1 MMELSEAGE
10 FGVLDR
16 IRKLCP
22 TPGERILIGIGDDAA
37 IIRSS
42 PEYSTILTTDALTEN
57 VHFDLH
63 YVPLESLGWKSLAV
77 NLSDV
82 AAMGG
87 RPVCCLVTIGIPDR
101 WSVEDVLKLYQGI
114 AKGAELYR
122 CPVVGGDT
130 VRTSAESFISITVM
144 GEVRSGREM
153 RRSGAL
159 PGDFLCVT
167 GELGGAKAGWEVLK
181 AGNESTGE
189 YPSSISRFLEPK
201 PRLEEG
207 VMLARELDPTSM
219 IDISDGLASEIRH
232 LCRES
237 GCGCLVFEG
246 DIPIAEESR
255 LWSLKKGYSPVQFA
269 MESGEEYELLFTVN
283 PDRLE
288 RHSKDTHSSDAVR
301 FSVIGEMKP
310 LNEGIRTQRGSEIH
324 PMTFMGWDHYRRTGE
339 GA

>member
-10 FGVLDR
+10 FGVLGR

-22 TPGERILIGIGDDAA
+22 APGERIVIGIGDDAA
-37 IIRSS
+37 LIQSR
-42 PEYSTILTTDALTEN
+42 PGYSTMLTTDALAEKI
-57 VHFDLH
+57 HFDLR
-63 YVPLESLGWKSLAV
+63 YVPLEALGWKSLAV

-87 RPVCCLVTIGIPDR
+87 RPVCCLVTLGIPDR

-114 AKGAELYR
+114 ARCADRYR

-130 VRTSAESFISITVM
+130 VRASGESFISITVM
-144 GEVRSGREM
+144 GEVRPGGEL

-159 PGDFLCVT
+159 PGDILCVT
-167 GELGGAKAGWEVLK
+167 GELGAARAGWEVLQEGTE
-181 AGNESTGE
+181 ATGD
-189 YPSSISRFLEPK
+189 YRSSISRFLEPK
-201 PRLEEG
+201 PRLDEG
-207 VMLARELDPTSM
+207 ALLAGELEPTSM

-237 GCGCLVFEG
+237 GCGCMVFEE

-255 LWSLKKGYSPVQFA
+255 LWSQRKGYSPVRFA
-269 MESGEEYELLFTVN
+269 VESGEEYELLFTVN

-288 RHSKDTHSSDAVR
+288 WYSKNRHPKDTVP
-301 FSVIGEMKP
+301 FSIIGEMKP
-310 LNEGIRTQRGSEIH
+310 LNEGIRMRSGSEIH
-324 PMTFMGWDHYRRTGE
+324 LMTFTGWDHYRRTGG